1 MPAQLE
7 TLRKR
12 RSRDQGSVLVFVVD
26 GLKRLLC
33 TPVVTFGGTVRGLFA
48 KSVQPIGTFEKR
60 EKSTEHLASTQFCNA
75 QPVSSRPVAACQKN
89 TSSLCVHSSTHQC
102 FRNSVSISAPC
113 YLARECFSRPI
124 IDDQQKGLSSSQ
136 LDARN
141 CSSPQLRK
149 RIL

>member
-60 EKSTEHLASTQFCNA
+60 EKSTQHLASTQFCNA
-75 QPVSSRPVAACQKN
+75 QPVSSQPVAACQKIPAVYVYTPAPIN
-89 TSSLCVHSSTHQC
+89 A
-102 FRNSVSISAPC
+102 SATA
-113 YLARECFSRPI
+113 YRYRH
-124 IDDQQKGLSSSQ
+124 
-136 LDARN
+136 RVT
-141 CSSPQLRK
+141 
-149 RIL
+149 

>member
-60 EKSTEHLASTQFCNA
+60 EKSTQHLASTQFCNA
-75 QPVSSRPVAACQKN
+75 QP
-89 TSSLCVHSSTHQC
+89 SL
-102 FRNSVSISAPC
+102 AGP
-113 YLARECFSRPI
+113 L
-124 IDDQQKGLSSSQ
+124 
-136 LDARN
+136 
-141 CSSPQLRK
+141 LRAK
-149 RIL
+149 KY